1 MSAPTFP
8 IGGPSTSAWREE
20 MLTQAQELSGL
31 YSWVAVNIDPKTKA
45 GDLPTAIENELRTAR
60 MTAAGEDTH
69 NGDGR
74 ALRWW
79 TRARSSSGGA
89 AFERTRG
96 NLDAAEVNLLR
107 LAPADY
113 VMGQMPNLLAH
124 VNRYLP
130 KGDPRRARIDA
141 LATSPPDVLSDRDR
155 NAVVGA
161 IHAANSQ
168 RRRDLQRVRSFG
180 NLLIGATVTLCVL
193 AVSAAII
200 SGRNPTWLPLCF
212 LPEDQNKFVCPL
224 QETNVQDPSKADI
237 DQLVSTTAQP
247 EDMLLVE
254 LVGLVAAALAGAL
267 ALRGIRGSSTPY
279 KVPLALILLKLPTG
293 ALTAVIGILFM
304 RGGFVPGLT
313 ALDSSAQ
320 IIAWAVIFGYG
331 QQAFTRLI
339 DSQGQDL
346 LQDVA
351 GHGAAGD
358 RGTKA
363 H

>member
-1 MSAPTFP
+1 
-8 IGGPSTSAWREE
+8 

-31 YSWVAVNIDPKTKA
+31 SSWVKANTASSTNA
-45 GDLPTAIENELRTAR
+45 GDLPAAIEDELSAAR
-60 MTAAGEDTH
+60 RTAAGEDPK
-69 NGDGR
+69 NGDGG
-74 ALRWW
+74 ALRLW
-79 TRARSSSGGA
+79 TKVRSLSDGA

-113 VMGQMPNLLAH
+113 VLGQMPNLLAH

-130 KGDPRRARIDA
+130 KEDPRRLRIEA
-141 LATSPPDVLSDRDR
+141 LATSRATSLSERDR

-180 NLLIGATVTLCVL
+180 NLLFGAAAALCVL

-200 SGRNPTWLPLCF
+200 GASNPTWLPLCF
-212 LPEDQNKFVCPL
+212 LPQDQKKFVCPL
-224 QETNVQDPSKADI
+224 QETNVKNPATADV
-237 DQLVSTTAQP
+237 DELVKETAQP
-247 EDMLLVE
+247 EDILLVE

-293 ALTAVIGILFM
+293 ALTAVIGLLFM

-346 LQDVA
+346 LHDVA
-351 GHGAAGD
+351 GHGAAGA